1 MVGLL
6 AFNHKQEMEAVM
18 KKLVRNYETFLR
30 VANAISHSKDPQ
42 EIALMTVESITTA
55 LKVKGCTLF
64 RINRKKNE
72 LKVAASYGLS
82 KEYIHKGPLSSSES
96 IAQSL
101 REGPVAIYD
110 VTDDPRIQ
118 YPEEAKKEGIASI
131 LSVPIVIGG
140 DVVGALRVY
149 TSQPWEFT
157 LDDVDFVQALAQI
170 AGMTITK
177 SRLYQGQKESIRIL
191 KTMRETHR
199 KRTTRRTP
207 FEGIPVSVGVREL
220 GKKDTATA

>member
-1 MVGLL
+1 
-6 AFNHKQEMEAVM
+6 M

-30 VANAISHSKDPQ
+30 IANAISHSKDPE

-55 LKVKGCTLF
+55 LNVKGCTLF
-64 RINRKKNE
+64 SISRKKNE
-72 LKVAASYGLS
+72 LKVTASYGLS
-82 KEYIHKGPLSSSES
+82 KEYINKGPLSSSQS

-118 YPEEAKKEGIASI
+118 YPEEAIKEGIASI
-131 LSVPIVIGG
+131 LSVPIVVGG
-140 DVVGALRVY
+140 DVIGALRVY

-170 AGMTITK
+170 AGIVIIK
-177 SRLYQGQKESIRIL
+177 SKVYQGQKESIRIL
-191 KTMRETHR
+191 KTMREGQR
-199 KRTTRRTP
+199 MQSTRRTP
-207 FEGIPVSVGVREL
+207 YESVPVSVGSGEL
-220 GKKDTATA
+220 GTGEIPYMSN

>member
-72 LKVAASYGLS
+72 LRWR
-82 KEYIHKGPLSSSES
+82 
-96 IAQSL
+96 L
-101 REGPVAIYD
+101 RMV
-110 VTDDPRIQ
+110 
-118 YPEEAKKEGIASI
+118 
-131 LSVPIVIGG
+131 
-140 DVVGALRVY
+140 
-149 TSQPWEFT
+149 
-157 LDDVDFVQALAQI
+157 
-170 AGMTITK
+170 
-177 SRLYQGQKESIRIL
+177 
-191 KTMRETHR
+191 
-199 KRTTRRTP
+199 
-207 FEGIPVSVGVREL
+207 
-220 GKKDTATA
+220 